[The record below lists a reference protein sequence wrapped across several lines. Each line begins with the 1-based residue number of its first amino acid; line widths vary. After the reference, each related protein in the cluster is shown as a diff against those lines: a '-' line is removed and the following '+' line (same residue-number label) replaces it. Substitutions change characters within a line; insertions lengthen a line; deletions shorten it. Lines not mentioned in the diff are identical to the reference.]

1 MTSIRALL
9 AIGAGIALLLWSVW
23 SNVED
28 LRRPLSDSTKAL
40 GLVRWLRT
48 TILGL
53 AAVAIPIGSLWDVWP
68 LIGLALIIAGE
79 ETLETTSVIRAME
92 RYPGM
97 APESVLPPHR
107 RLMSSLQVRN
117 AAANHGST
125 QGLKPVVQK
134 KPSEM
139 V

>member
-1 MTSIRALL
+1 MTSTIALVG
-9 AIGAGIALLLWSVW
+9 IGVGIALLVWSVW
-23 SNVED
+23 TNLD
-28 LRRPLSDSTKAL
+28 DIRRPLSDPTKAL

-53 AAVAIPIGSLWDVWP
+53 GAVAIGLGWLWDSWP

-97 APESVLPPHR
+97 APESVLR
-107 RLMSSLQVRN
+107 RRRR
-117 AAANHGST
+117 
-125 QGLKPVVQK
+125 
-134 KPSEM
+134 
-139 V
+139 

>member
-1 MTSIRALL
+1 MTSHLALLSIAGGLALL
-9 AIGAGIALLLWSVW
+9 AWSVW
-23 SNVED
+23 SNLGD
-28 LRRPLSDSTKAL
+28 IRRPLSDPTKAL

-53 AAVAIPIGSLWDVWP
+53 AGIAIGIGWLWNTWA

-97 APESVLPPHR
+97 APESVAR
-107 RLMSSLQVRN
+107 RRTR
-117 AAANHGST
+117 A
-125 QGLKPVVQK
+125 
-134 KPSEM
+134 
-139 V
+139 

>member
-1 MTSIRALL
+1 MTSTIAL
-9 AIGAGIALLLWSVW
+9 AGIGGGIALLVWSVW
-23 SNVED
+23 SNLDEI
-28 LRRPLSDSTKAL
+28 RRPLSDPTKAL

-53 AAVAIPIGSLWDVWP
+53 AAVAIGLGWLWDSWP

-97 APESVLPPHR
+97 APESVLR
-107 RLMSSLQVRN
+107 RRRR
-117 AAANHGST
+117 
-125 QGLKPVVQK
+125 
-134 KPSEM
+134 
-139 V
+139 

>member
-1 MTSIRALL
+1 MSTVALL
-9 AIGAGIALLLWSVW
+9 SVGVGIGLCVWSVW
-23 SNVED
+23 SNLDD
-28 LRRPLSDSTKAL
+28 LRRPLSDPTKAL

-53 AAVAIPIGSLWDVWP
+53 AAVAIGIGWLWNTWP

-97 APESVLPPHR
+97 RLPPGARSAIR
-107 RLMSSLQVRN
+107 RGHDQP
-117 AAANHGST
+117 G
-125 QGLKPVVQK
+125 
-134 KPSEM
+134 
-139 V
+139 

>member
-1 MTSIRALL
+1 MTSPLALVSIAGGLALL
-9 AIGAGIALLLWSVW
+9 VWSVW
-23 SNVED
+23 TNSSD
-28 LRRPLSDSTKAL
+28 IRRPLSDPTKAL

-53 AAVAIPIGSLWDVWP
+53 GAVAIGIGWLWDSWP

-97 APESVLPPHR
+97 APESVLR
-107 RLMSSLQVRN
+107 RRRR
-117 AAANHGST
+117 
-125 QGLKPVVQK
+125 
-134 KPSEM
+134 
-139 V
+139 

>member
-1 MTSIRALL
+1 MLSIAGGLALL
-9 AIGAGIALLLWSVW
+9 VWSVW
-23 SNVED
+23 SNLRD
-28 LRRPLSDSTKAL
+28 IRRPLSDPTKAL

-53 AAVAIPIGSLWDVWP
+53 AAVAVGIGWIWNAWA

-97 APESVLPPHR
+97 APESVMR
-107 RLMSSLQVRN
+107 RRG
-117 AAANHGST
+117 AWR
-125 QGLKPVVQK
+125 
-134 KPSEM
+134 
-139 V
+139 

>member
-1 MTSIRALL
+1 MTSTIAL
-9 AIGAGIALLLWSVW
+9 AGIGGGIALLVWSVW
-23 SNVED
+23 SNLD
-28 LRRPLSDSTKAL
+28 DIRRPLSDPTKAL

-53 AAVAIPIGSLWDVWP
+53 GAVAIGLGCLWDSWP

-97 APESVLPPHR
+97 AAESVLR
-107 RLMSSLQVRN
+107 RRRR
-117 AAANHGST
+117 
-125 QGLKPVVQK
+125 
-134 KPSEM
+134 
-139 V
+139 